1 MRKEA
6 LGATSERTTVTLHY
20 PSFFPKYIYAGL
32 LFLPFAVDC
41 FGVLTPSARST
52 LKRIAAA
59 LEISRGYPTYL
70 AKQIV
75 FRRVSFAIHLG
86 TIRQVL
92 ACQPTQSTYPSS
104 SSLPIIP
111 FSQRVC
117 LNSSTH
123 PSISSPLPLSSCVVP
138 SSWFVCVV
146 AVLVWGMLLLCN
158 I

>member
-1 MRKEA
+1 MP
-6 LGATSERTTVTLHY
+6 VT
-20 PSFFPKYIYAGL
+20 FFPGKAAQLAEDEKFAKHSLACEAAGFF
-32 LFLPFAVDC
+32 FLPFAVDC
-41 FGVLTPSARST
+41 FGVLTSSARST

-75 FRRVSFAIHLG
+75 FRRVSFAIQLG

-92 ACQPTQSTYPSS
+92 ACQPTPSTTSPSS

-117 LNSSTH
+117 LPTSPPSPVPSSHTL
-123 PSISSPLPLSSCVVP
+123 PSCCVVP
-138 SSWFVCVV
+138 SS
-146 AVLVWGMLLLCN
+146 
-158 I
+158 

>member
-1 MRKEA
+1 MP
-6 LGATSERTTVTLHY
+6 VT
-20 PSFFPKYIYAGL
+20 FFPGKAAQHAADEKLAKHSLACENAGL

-123 PSISSPLPLSSCVVP
+123 PSTPSPLPLSSCVVP
-138 SSWFVCVV
+138 SS
-146 AVLVWGMLLLCN
+146 
-158 I
+158 